1 MRFFLQGRTKRV
13 FFDFIQAELESSLE
27 KLNKRNEE
35 DWQHYLEVDTQGR
48 NIIGPTF
55 QRFKDQVMQLK
66 NTLERHFSRH
76 IAIIEEG
83 LVKIEED
90 SRLEQEEQSDK
101 FGLAPTWICPTC
113 TNRNKR
119 EQLKCMQC

>member
-1 MRFFLQGRTKRV
+1 MRFLLQGRTKQV

-66 NTLERHFSRH
+66 DTLERHFSRH

-83 LVKIEED
+83 LVEIEED
-90 SRLEQEEQSDK
+90 SRLE
-101 FGLAPTWICPTC
+101 
-113 TNRNKR
+113 
-119 EQLKCMQC
+119 